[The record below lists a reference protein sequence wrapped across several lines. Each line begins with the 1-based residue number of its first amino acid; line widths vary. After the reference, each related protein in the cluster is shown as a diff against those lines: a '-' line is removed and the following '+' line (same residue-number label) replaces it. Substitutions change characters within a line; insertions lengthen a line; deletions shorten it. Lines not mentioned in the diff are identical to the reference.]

1 MKRIS
6 LIILTLCFFNISFS
20 QKADLTSAILAFQKN
35 DLSAAKKWI
44 DVASNKI
51 KEGQVLKPKVASKF
65 YYYRGVIYLKHFQL
79 AISDPAI
86 DLNFD
91 YLDEATAA
99 FSLDS
104 GLESSFS
111 KKSIIEL
118 NRCAYLY
125 VDYAYKDYENKDFN
139 SAEDKFNKAINI
151 NSLPAISKIDTVN
164 IYNASIMSFSSGN
177 YEKSLEWS
185 KQLVKLNPLD
195 LRYHIQLI
203 DNYSELGDLENQL
216 ISIKNA
222 RDILPKSQDIIFKEV
237 NYYLTTGE
245 NTLLEKSLETAI
257 LADSTNP
264 VLFFA
269 LGSTYA
275 QLGNI
280 ESSEISYLSAIRLKP
295 DYFDAYN
302 NLASLY
308 LDQTI
313 PLIEKKNAL
322 NYNQEKQFN
331 RLNKEIDALYFK
343 TIPYLEKALF
353 IQPSNN
359 AIANALKEIYYKV
372 DDFDKMK
379 QVKKLLE
386 LTGEERVTYVKEI
399 LD

>member
-1 MKRIS
+1 
-6 LIILTLCFFNISFS
+6 
-20 QKADLTSAILAFQKN
+20 
-35 DLSAAKKWI
+35 
-44 DVASNKI
+44 
-51 KEGQVLKPKVASKF
+51 
-65 YYYRGVIYLKHFQL
+65 
-79 AISDPAI
+79 
-86 DLNFD
+86 
-91 YLDEATAA
+91 
-99 FSLDS
+99 
-104 GLESSFS
+104 
-111 KKSIIEL
+111 
-118 NRCAYLY
+118 
-125 VDYAYKDYENKDFN
+125 
-139 SAEDKFNKAINI
+139 
-151 NSLPAISKIDTVN
+151 
-164 IYNASIMSFSSGN
+164 MSFSSGN

-185 KQLVKLNPLD
+185 KKLVKLNPLD

-302 NLASLY
+302 NLASLH

-359 AIANALKEIYYKV
+359 SIANALKEIYYKV

-386 LTGEERVTYVKEI
+386 LTVEERVTYVKEI